1 MTKLTEDMVVA
12 RSKGSDL
19 HNVRKLNCWG
29 SELSDVSVVRKL
41 PNVEVLSLS
50 VNNIRT
56 LADFQYCPHLQELYI
71 RKNSISDINEVLYL
85 RNLPKLKSL
94 WLADNPC
101 ANFEQYRQTVLRA
114 LPHLQKLDNIA
125 VDSEEVQQA
134 MVCGVPLPMTDSPMG
149 QREECEMPRS
159 SSIGESL
166 RSEGGGSSM
175 SDCSP
180 PASERRYS
188 QATTPIRSTHQESY
202 GRSLDDGYEYEEEE
216 EQPVMRRTSYSQSA
230 DPERRISQMSQYS
243 NEGSY
248 PQVSSGYGSNSS
260 SSNGY
265 YRDSDASE
273 RLHRTSYSSAQ
284 SPTRRSSQIVAEADS
299 SADSRGY
306 IRNHAS
312 EYDTRNANYLSRED
326 GSARYN
332 TSTSTTPTSNLI
344 LTPDSNN
351 DNNTNNNVV
360 CPLHR
365 RTSQEQQYR
374 DQQRWCETDERERGY
389 SRGDGYGYASP
400 PEVRQSPVG
409 YEQRS
414 AASDPR
420 YEHQTQARTSEN
432 NSAVQQ
438 HYESAHRRAEQQM
451 QNATSSA
458 GERTSPTKPYPARP
472 KTRNANLLSAVLC
485 LVKELDYSSL
495 EVVEMAVR
503 CRMEE
508 LDD

>member
-19 HNVRKLNCWG
+19 HNVKKLNCWG

-71 RKNSISDINEVLYL
+71 RKNSITDINEVLYL

-114 LPHLQKLDNIA
+114 LPHLQKLDNVA

-134 MVCGVPLPMTDSPMG
+134 MVCGVPLPMSDSPMG
-149 QREECEMPRS
+149 QRDECEMPRS
-159 SSIGESL
+159 NSIGESL

-180 PASERRYS
+180 PGSERRYS
-188 QATTPIRSTHQESY
+188 QTTAPLRATHQESY

-216 EQPVMRRTSYSQSA
+216 EQPVVRRTNYSQSA
-230 DPERRISQMSQYS
+230 DQERRISQMSQYS

-265 YRDSDASE
+265 YRESDASE
-273 RLHRTSYSSAQ
+273 RLQRTSYSSAQ
-284 SPTRRSSQIVAEADS
+284 SPTRRSSQTVAEADS
-299 SADSRGY
+299 TADSRGY

-326 GSARYN
+326 SSA
-332 TSTSTTPTSNLI
+332 S
-344 LTPDSNN
+344 
-351 DNNTNNNVV
+351 
-360 CPLHR
+360 R
-365 RTSQEQQYR
+365 RPSQEQQYR
-374 DQQRWCETDERERGY
+374 EQQRWCETDERERGY

-414 AASDPR
+414 PASDPR
-420 YEHQTQARTSEN
+420 YEHQTQSRPSEN
-432 NSAVQQ
+432 NSSVQQHNTTVQQHNSSVQQ

-451 QNATSSA
+451 QNATSSSV
-458 GERTSPTKPYPARP
+458 ERTSPTKPYPVRP

>member
-326 GSARYN
+326 GSA
-332 TSTSTTPTSNLI
+332 S
-344 LTPDSNN
+344 
-351 DNNTNNNVV
+351 
-360 CPLHR
+360 R